1 LGEGHTLQNWTKDDK
16 WKWRRKRG
24 YKHKMK
30 IFRKK
35 AASKRKSPII
45 CTYKARQMMSISGA
59 YYNFL
64 APMPSSMT
72 ARQLLE
78 EGSNTGA
85 ARVPRTSYFYASLLV
100 GTPGYCKTE
109 HWASIPTP
117 AARRLD
123 LEVLVSCWWLQT
135 QFLKDSSIILE
146 TMISLMLL
154 HKGLFLHDE

>member
-24 YKHKMK
+24 YMHKMK

-35 AASKRKSPII
+35 AASKWKNPII
-45 CTYKARQMMSISGA
+45 CTCKTRQMMSISGA

-78 EGSNTGA
+78 EGSNTGN
-85 ARVPRTSYFYASLLV
+85 ARIPRTSHFYASLLV
-100 GTPGYCKTE
+100 GIFGYCRTE
-109 HWASIPTP
+109 HWASIPTH

-123 LEVLVSCWWLQT
+123 LEVLVSC
-135 QFLKDSSIILE
+135 
-146 TMISLMLL
+146 
-154 HKGLFLHDE
+154 